1 MISEKDCIV
10 SDDRRLSE
18 TFNTHFININKF
30 LDLKPSIISTNKSV
44 PKIIE
49 TFEDHPSI
57 RKTFSL
63 RKEECKFKFH
73 SVNENEV
80 RKVILNMDGKKANL
94 TGNIP
99 AGILKDGDDSYIS
112 ILTKILY
119 TSLERGCFP
128 NQLKLAEVTPVF
140 KKEDELNKENHRPVS
155 VLSHASK
162 MFKRT
167 VFNQFNLFF
176 ASRFS
181 PLLAGFRKNH
191 STQNAL
197 LNMTEK

>member
-1 MISEKDCIV
+1 MRPIV
-10 SDDRRLSE
+10 S
-18 TFNTHFININKF
+18 TFQAFVYFIKINSK
-30 LDLKPSIISTNKSV
+30 K
-44 PKIIE
+44 
-49 TFEDHPSI
+49 H
-57 RKTFSL
+57 
-63 RKEECKFKFH
+63 
-73 SVNENEV
+73 
-80 RKVILNMDGKKANL
+80 VI
-94 TGNIP
+94 
-99 AGILKDGDDSYIS
+99 
-112 ILTKILY
+112 ILY

-128 NQLKLAEVTPVF
+128 NQLKLAEVTPIF

-176 ASRFS
+176 ASTFP

-197 LNMTEK
+197 LNMTKKWKHTLDKGKKVGTTFMDLSKAFDTLNHNLLLAKINAYGFSFNLIKFIQSYLSERFQRVNTNSNYSE